1 MPKPQDNTPVD
12 PVVSAEPVVT
22 VKTADGSEVTIPT
35 PGPIKNEHGA
45 QNHLTGDARAAARG
59 ALHGDIVSNTIAR
72 DAAVSRGEA
81 GDGMTP
87 DGSLP
92 NGSQQ
97 PDVKD
102 GTDQAKF
109 GPAADKPS
117 V

>member
-1 MPKPQDNTPVD
+1 MSDTNDDGT
-12 PVVSAEPVVT
+12 VT
-22 VKTADGSEVTIPT
+22 TADDSQAVVPLSEPT
-35 PGPIKNEHGA
+35 KPEHGA